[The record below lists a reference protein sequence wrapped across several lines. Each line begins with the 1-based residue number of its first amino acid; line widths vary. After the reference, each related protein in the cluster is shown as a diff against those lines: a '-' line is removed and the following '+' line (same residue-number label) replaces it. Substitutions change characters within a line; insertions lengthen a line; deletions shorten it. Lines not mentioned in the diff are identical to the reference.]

1 MTVCVA
7 YAEAFLLPVIARDT
21 PEVFG
26 WDGPVLTSWPIRVT
40 IGPALLWLVGYV
52 LTGLALWRSGTVP
65 RAAAVTLT
73 FSAAAVIVL
82 AGPFLPV
89 LGPLSTLSLAAG
101 YAWVGAALWTGATA
115 DVGTAA
121 P

>member
-21 PEVFG
+21 PEFFG